1 MVRPSTPPPLATSQ
15 HAAVNASPPTPA
27 ATRKLEES
35 RLRAKDLRSQREAA
49 ARASGT
55 DQPITRSSSGF
66 VNTEDVH
73 VVAPGNNRS
82 SLRNKK
88 RPFESITQSHVPES
102 NRDARSPAKRQDVV
116 GGGNGGDSGSS
127 AAPRAMNRKFAR
139 FVDYNFSNMTDTKGG
154 FLSTEDDPFNKSL
167 GGGSSSNSA
176 PGPNNPDEPQRPKHM
191 TEAEWERMQL
201 LRKLQKQKSGP
212 FEPGLSAIADKAERK
227 KCRECGNLEIDWVWE
242 EVFGCCVCGGC
253 KDKFPEKYSLLT
265 KTECRED
272 YLITDPELRDKDLLP
287 HLSRPNPH
295 KTHWHDMMLFLRYQV
310 EEYAFGTKWGSAE
323 ALDAEFARRE
333 AAKKKRKEE
342 KFRDRLLDLKKKTR
356 ADAFRRGTGTLAGG
370 DARFGEGIAAG
381 AGVRKHVHEWGRAV
395 VDEASG
401 MSTKS
406 CVGCGMEVEEFEL

>member
-1 MVRPSTPPPLATSQ
+1 MVGPSTPPPQGPSQ
-15 HAAVNASPPTPA
+15 SAVIASPPTPA

-55 DQPITRSSSGF
+55 DQPVPRSKSGF
-66 VNTEDVH
+66 VDTEDVH
-73 VVAPGNNRS
+73 VVAKGNNRS
-82 SLRNKK
+82 LRNK
-88 RPFESITQSHVPES
+88 RPYESITQSHVPES
-102 NRDARSPAKRQDVV
+102 NRDARSPAKRQDV
-116 GGGNGGDSGSS
+116 GGSGSS
-127 AAPRAMNRKFAR
+127 SGGGGDGDGAPRAMNRKFAR

-167 GGGSSSNSA
+167 GGGGGGGPSQ
-176 PGPNNPDEPQRPKHM
+176 PGANPDEPQRPKHM

-201 LRKLQKQKSGP
+201 LRKLQKQKAGP

-227 KCRECGNLEIDWVWE
+227 KCRECGSLEIDWAWE

-253 KDKFPEKYSLLT
+253 KEKFPEKYSLLT

-310 EEYAFGTKWGSAE
+310 EDYAFNTKWGSAE

-342 KFRDRLLDLKKKTR
+342 KFRGRLLDLKKKTR
-356 ADAFRRGTGTLAGG
+356 ADAFRRGTGSLAGG

-381 AGVRKHVHEWGRAV
+381 AGVKRHVHEWGRAV
-395 VDEASG
+395 VDEAG
-401 MSTKS
+401 VSTKT
-406 CVGCGMEVEEFEL
+406 CVGCGMEVEEVEL